1 MVTINIATL
10 KEGTHDVVLE
20 PDAGD
25 LDLDPDRFEAIRVA
39 AHLNLFDA
47 RIVVELKVSS
57 LATLECDRTL
67 QLFQQELNGKYTL
80 LFAPKDEVEG
90 EDDEGFADVRP
101 LDPWAREIE
110 VTDVVRDTL
119 LLSIPARC
127 IAPGA
132 EDIEIETSY
141 GASEKEIDPRW
152 EALARL
158 RAGQSQKE

>member
-39 AHLNLFDA
+39 AHLNLFNA

-67 QLFQQELNGKYTL
+67 QLFQQELKGKYTL
-80 LFAPKDEVEG
+80 LFAPMD
-90 EDDEGFADVRP
+90 
-101 LDPWAREIE
+101 EIE
-110 VTDVVRDTL
+110 
-119 LLSIPARC
+119 S
-127 IAPGA
+127 
-132 EDIEIETSY
+132 EDEEGLDRKTHV
-141 GASEKEIDPRW
+141 
-152 EALARL
+152 
-158 RAGQSQKE
+158 